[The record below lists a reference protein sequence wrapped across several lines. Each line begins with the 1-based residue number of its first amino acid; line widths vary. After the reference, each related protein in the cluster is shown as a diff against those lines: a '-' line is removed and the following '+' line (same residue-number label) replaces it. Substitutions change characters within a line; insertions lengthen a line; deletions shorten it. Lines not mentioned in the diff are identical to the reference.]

1 MLEGRS
7 GALHSVAASICLPLN
22 GSDTEIAV
30 QTATNSTQPSSITMQ
45 NTTRLL
51 TQFVQGIR
59 VLTGARAVSLYVPN
73 PHARHSR
80 PTLIHDGIDA
90 PIAELADVSSA
101 HQFVEDVDRTALVPG
116 PEGLPLCL
124 PSVTHGGAVIPLP
137 GDEMPWGLA
146 PSSPDRTAR
155 RRTDLDAES
164 ASSDPG
170 AWLGLRLP
178 PGRGSVIDQL
188 QRSDLL
194 EGLRRQDE
202 PGYWWSWLF
211 TLGGALASHSSQA
224 TAFLRDP
231 MTGLA
236 DRREFQ
242 ALLAREIQQTN
253 DNARSLS
260 LLMIN
265 PDDFLAVND
274 RFGREQGDLCV
285 REFSD
290 RILQTL
296 RVEDRVAR
304 YGSVIFA
311 AILPDIPLAEAQE
324 IAERLRLALTEKPY
338 LDGTLNLKASI
349 GCSAYDASGPEPD
362 GPLELVQR
370 ADRALSAA
378 KRSGG
383 NRVKTQNDEAD
394 EDPGSLDRLSGIF
407 TGNMDTDYRNMVLLW
422 DTVNV
427 IALDPDFDQLV
438 SQVVERLYTAF
449 KPTRVGVFS
458 RSIDDQFHLMHGFT
472 RQGGNG
478 SRTATLETLDLGAD
492 QLDLLSQAIAGGS
505 AVARLADVSGQRLRC
520 CAVPLIA
527 GNDCLGCLYLDGRPD
542 TLGLDA
548 SDLVFF
554 RALGSQI
561 ATAMDRTR
569 LAEIESRRQEQE
581 KRMLRAE
588 LKELRQA
595 LQQAKLVYRS
605 PQMESLVATAHR
617 VASTDATVLI
627 TGASGTGKE
636 LLARTVHELS
646 PRRGQPFVIVDCGAI
661 PTTLIESE
669 LFGSEKGAYT
679 GAQARRAGRLAEA
692 NYGTVLLD
700 EIGELPLEVQT
711 KLLRFVQEKQLT
723 RVGGTRQQ
731 KVDVRILAATNRNLK
746 SEVAAGRFR
755 EDLYYRLNVIHLA
768 VPPLRDR
775 PEDILHLANHFL
787 EIFSVQYQKNV
798 RRITPA
804 AASALTRHTWPGNVR
819 ELQNRV
825 MQAVILCEGNQL
837 GPDELGLSAP
847 PTSRIP
853 LESSAIDSANEPTAA
868 GDASAGELPT
878 GEVSPPS
885 PNESAGANGKTQPW
899 TPRNLE
905 TLLAELRQKLAEL
918 IYSADNG
925 LSPNMLP
932 LGRWLDEDL
941 LVAADTLAEG
951 IARRAALTL
960 GLAETTF
967 RRRLQKA
974 KDRIYAGLSPRVA
987 DWEDIQPILTQM
999 VRSAAETEQDLIGL
1013 AQRVLLEEIVAR
1025 FPSDV
1030 RTGSALLAV
1039 SSPTYRKRLAELR
1052 STPANESSGDTST
1065 DSEPIPTAPT
1075 SASELY

>member
-1 MLEGRS
+1 M
-7 GALHSVAASICLPLN
+7 
-22 GSDTEIAV
+22 
-30 QTATNSTQPSSITMQ
+30 QTTI
-45 NTTRLL
+45 RLL

-59 VLTGARAVSLYVPN
+59 VLTGAGSVSLFVPERQAQ
-73 PHARHSR
+73 HAR
-80 PTLIHDGIDA
+80 PTLIHDGDDA
-90 PIAELADVSSA
+90 PIAELADPETA
-101 HQFVEDVDRTALVPG
+101 RDFVLQVDRSTLIPG
-116 PEGLPLCL
+116 AAGLPVCLPSTTVGGGLIPLPADEMSWGLPL
-124 PSVTHGGAVIPLP
+124 PT
-137 GDEMPWGLA
+137 
-146 PSSPDRTAR
+146 PDRASR
-155 RRTDLDAES
+155 RRRDVDSDLA
-164 ASSDPG
+164 ATDPG

-178 PGRGSVIDQL
+178 PGQGSVIDQL
-188 QRSDLL
+188 QSSDLFKQL
-194 EGLRRQDE
+194 NRQDE

-211 TLGGALASHSSQA
+211 SLGGALASHASQA
-224 TAFLRDP
+224 TAFLKDP

-242 ALLAREIQQTN
+242 VVLADKLQQAR
-253 DNARSLS
+253 DNSQPLA

-265 PDDFLAVND
+265 PDDFLAINE
-274 RFGREQGDLCV
+274 RFGRDSGDLCV
-285 REFSD
+285 REISD
-290 RILQTL
+290 RILQIL
-296 RVEDRVAR
+296 RAEDLVAR
-304 YGSVIFA
+304 YGGVIFA
-311 AILPDIPLAEAQE
+311 AILPDTPLDEAEE
-324 IAERLRLALTEKPY
+324 IAERLRQQLTQKPY
-338 LDGTLNLKASI
+338 LDGSLQLGVSI
-349 GCSAYDASGPEPD
+349 GCSARDAADQDPNGT
-362 GPLELVQR
+362 LELVQR
-370 ADRALSAA
+370 ADRALSTA

-383 NRVKTQNDEAD
+383 NRVKTRDEGAAD
-394 EDPGSLDRLSGIF
+394 EDHGSLDRLSGIF

-438 SQVVERLYTAF
+438 SQVVERLYQAF
-449 KPTRVGVFS
+449 KPTRVGLFS
-458 RSIDDQFHLMHGFT
+458 RSIDDEFHLLHGFT
-472 RQGGNG
+472 RQAGAAAETT
-478 SRTATLETLDLGAD
+478 RLETLDLGED
-492 QLDLLSQAIAGGS
+492 QIALLST
-505 AVARLADVSGQRLRC
+505 AVSEGTALARRLTVSDQDLRC
-520 CAVPLIA
+520 CAVPLVA

-542 TLGLDA
+542 TLSFDA

-554 RALGSQI
+554 RALGSQV

-588 LKELRQA
+588 LTELRQA

-605 PQMESLVATAHR
+605 PQMESLVSTAHR

-627 TGASGTGKE
+627 TGSSGTGKE

-661 PTTLIESE
+661 PITLIESE

-700 EIGELPLEVQT
+700 EIGELPLEVQS

-768 VPPLRDR
+768 VPPLRER

-787 EIFSVQYQKNV
+787 EIYSVQYQKNV

-825 MQAVILCEGNQL
+825 MQAVILCEGTQL
-837 GPDELGLSAP
+837 GPDELGL
-847 PTSRIP
+847 T
-853 LESSAIDSANEPTAA
+853 
-868 GDASAGELPT
+868 
-878 GEVSPPS
+878 SPPAVSATTGSTIVAPDAEPVMMEEGRFADDS
-885 PNESAGANGKTQPW
+885 PDKATHPLTPHSGGGNGQPEEW
-899 TPRNLE
+899 TPRDPE

-918 IYSADNG
+918 VYSADNG

-932 LGRWLDEDL
+932 VGRWLDEDL
-941 LVAADTLAEG
+941 LVAADTMAKG
-951 IARRAALTL
+951 VARQAATTL

-987 DWEDIQPILTQM
+987 DWEDVQPILSQM
-999 VRSAAETEQDLIGL
+999 VRSAGDAEQDLIGI

-1025 FPSDV
+1025 FPNDV

-1039 SSPTYRKRLAELR
+1039 SNPTYRKRLAEL
-1052 STPANESSGDTST
+1052 TSPQLET
-1065 DSEPIPTAPT
+1065 EDDDPDLEISPVSATGLAPV
-1075 SASELY
+1075 SELS

>member
-1 MLEGRS
+1 M
-7 GALHSVAASICLPLN
+7 
-22 GSDTEIAV
+22 
-30 QTATNSTQPSSITMQ
+30 QTTI
-45 NTTRLL
+45 RLL

-59 VLTGARAVSLYVPN
+59 VLTGADSVSLYIPESQSRL
-73 PHARHSR
+73 AR
-80 PTLIHDGIDA
+80 PTLIHDGDDH
-90 PIAELADVSSA
+90 PIAELADSA
-101 HQFVEDVDRTALVPG
+101 TAREFVLQVDRSTLMPG
-116 PEGLPLCL
+116 ASGLPICLPSATSGGGLIPLPADEMSWGLPL
-124 PSVTHGGAVIPLP
+124 PTSEPT
-137 GDEMPWGLA
+137 
-146 PSSPDRTAR
+146 SR
-155 RRTDLDAES
+155 RRRDMETDFA
-164 ASSDPG
+164 ATDPG

-178 PGRGSVIDQL
+178 SGRGSVVDQL
-188 QRSDLL
+188 QSSDLFKQL
-194 EGLRRQDE
+194 QRQDE

-211 TLGGALASHSSQA
+211 SLGGALASHASQA
-224 TAFLRDP
+224 TAFLKDP

-242 ALLAREIQQTN
+242 VVLAHELHQ
-253 DNARSLS
+253 ARDRSRPLA

-265 PDDFLAVND
+265 PDDFLAVNE
-274 RFGREQGDLCV
+274 RFGRDSGDICV
-285 REFSD
+285 REISD

-296 RVEDRVAR
+296 RAEDLVAR

-311 AILPDIPLAEAQE
+311 AILPDTPLEEALE
-324 IAERLRLALTEKPY
+324 IAERLQQKLTEETY
-338 LDGTLNLKASI
+338 LDGTLQLGFSI
-349 GCSAYDASGPEPD
+349 GCSARDAADQDPNGA
-362 GPLELVQR
+362 LELVQH

-383 NRVKTQNDEAD
+383 NQVRARDEAD
-394 EDPGSLDRLSGIF
+394 TDEDHGSLDRLSGIF

-438 SQVVERLYTAF
+438 SQVVERLYQAF
-449 KPTRVGVFS
+449 RPTRVGLFS
-458 RSIDDQFHLMHGFT
+458 RSIDDEFNLMHGFT
-472 RQGGNG
+472 RFAGA
-478 SRTATLETLDLGAD
+478 SAEMTRLETLDLGAD
-492 QLDLLSQAIAGGS
+492 QMNLLAE
-505 AVARLADVSGQRLRC
+505 AVADCTALARRLTVSDQDLRC

-542 TLGLDA
+542 TLSFDA

-554 RALGSQI
+554 RALGSQV

-605 PQMESLVATAHR
+605 PQMEALVATAHR

-700 EIGELPLEVQT
+700 EIGELPLEVQS

-746 SEVAAGRFR
+746 SEVAAGLFR

-787 EIFSVQYQKNV
+787 ETFSVQYQKNV

-804 AASALTRHTWPGNVR
+804 AASALTRHNWPGNVR
-819 ELQNRV
+819 ELQNRI
-825 MQAVILCEGNQL
+825 MQAVILCEGSQL
-837 GPDELGLSAP
+837 GPDELGL
-847 PTSRIP
+847 TS
-853 LESSAIDSANEPTAA
+853 
-868 GDASAGELPT
+868 LP
-878 GEVSPPS
+878 GGGC
-885 PNESAGANGKTQPW
+885 NRG
-899 TPRNLE
+899 PR
-905 TLLAELRQKLAEL
+905 R
-918 IYSADNG
+918 G
-925 LSPNMLP
+925 
-932 LGRWLDEDL
+932 G
-941 LVAADTLAEG
+941 
-951 IARRAALTL
+951 
-960 GLAETTF
+960 
-967 RRRLQKA
+967 
-974 KDRIYAGLSPRVA
+974 
-987 DWEDIQPILTQM
+987 
-999 VRSAAETEQDLIGL
+999 
-1013 AQRVLLEEIVAR
+1013 AR
-1025 FPSDV
+1025 F
-1030 RTGSALLAV
+1030 
-1039 SSPTYRKRLAELR
+1039 RLDHGCR
-1052 STPANESSGDTST
+1052 
-1065 DSEPIPTAPT
+1065 EPCR
-1075 SASELY
+1075 